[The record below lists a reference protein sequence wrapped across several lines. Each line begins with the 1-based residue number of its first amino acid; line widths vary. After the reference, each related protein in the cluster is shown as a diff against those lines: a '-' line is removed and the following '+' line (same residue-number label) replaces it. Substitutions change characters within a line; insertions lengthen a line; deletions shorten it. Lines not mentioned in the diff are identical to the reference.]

1 VPDDPAPKRE
11 RDPET
16 EAEIE
21 IEADEESFLDDDGTT
36 SDDTRHYLQDP
47 SNLAD
52 NARDADE
59 QAQDDLLDLDQ
70 TELDE
75 LGLTLD
81 DPHQPD
87 DE

>member
-1 VPDDPAPKRE
+1 MSNENDPEADDLSDLVGFDDDAIPTTE
-11 RDPET
+11 RDE
-16 EAEIE
+16 
-21 IEADEESFLDDDGTT
+21 
-36 SDDTRHYLQDP
+36 
-47 SNLAD
+47 
-52 NARDADE
+52 DE
-59 QAQDDLLDLDQ
+59 QDAADVLEVDQ